1 MARTYKAEIKEVNGK
16 KVLVV
21 HVDSEEVVNSDG
33 SKSVIIHGPSLSL
46 VNKTMKDMKE
56 VK

>member
-21 HVDSEEVVNSDG
+21 HVDSEEVVNPDG
-33 SKSVIIHGPSLSL
+33 SKSVIIHAPSLSL